1 MENIVLGQIVAP
13 HGVRGDLRIMP
24 LTANVQ
30 LFYELDYLLLPDG
43 RRLHIVNA
51 RPHKNL
57 ILTRVKEVSSI
68 EEAEALRGQKVA
80 VLRKNLPELPE
91 GRYYIGDLLGL
102 PVVDEN
108 DAPLG
113 VLKDILQN
121 GSADVYVIQ
130 PPQGKEILVADIPEN
145 IRKIDLPGHKIV
157 VCLPQWDEEDIR

>member
-68 EEAEALRGQKVA
+68 EA
-80 VLRKNLPELPE
+80 VSYTHL
-91 GRYYIGDLLGL
+91 
-102 PVVDEN
+102 
-108 DAPLG
+108 
-113 VLKDILQN
+113 
-121 GSADVYVIQ
+121 DVYKRQAGCTGEGV
-130 PPQGKEILVADIPEN
+130 
-145 IRKIDLPGHKIV
+145 
-157 VCLPQWDEEDIR
+157 